1 MLRTKSGLPKHCSW
15 NIDRHGKRRVR
26 LRKGA
31 FSTYLTG
38 TPWSEDF
45 MRQLAT
51 ALDGLKVQAT
61 EIGGSRTRAGSLD
74 SLCVSYYRSPEFR
87 GLKASTQAMRRNI
100 IERFRAA
107 RAPNGAEAYG
117 SKPIKL
123 LKRSHISDIIGAKA
137 DTPEAANNLL
147 KVLRV
152 LLDYAVGQDMIDSNP
167 AAGVKKYRSHGEGFH
182 IWSEDEI
189 ARFEQ
194 RHEFGSRARLALALL
209 LYTAQRRGDVVRMGW
224 QHVTGDAVAVRQEKT
239 DSPLLV
245 PLHPELL
252 RVLASVPRTNLTFL
266 MTEKGAPFTSAG
278 FGNWF
283 RDRCNEAGLPQCAAH
298 GLRKAATV
306 RLANA
311 GCSNEQIKAITG
323 HRSDS
328 ALAPYKRGAD
338 QRRLS
343 RQALKAQLGAEGEQN
358 LSNLPTRLDKTVA
371 K

>member
-1 MLRTKSGLPKHCSW
+1 MLKTRNGLPKNCSW
-15 NIDRHGKRRVR
+15 NVDRHGKRRVR
-26 LRKGA
+26 FRKGA
-31 FSTYLTG
+31 FSIYLTG
-38 TPWSEDF
+38 TPWSDDF
-45 MRQLAT
+45 MRQHA
-51 ALDGLKVQAT
+51 AAMDGLKVQAT
-61 EIGGSRTRAGSLD
+61 EIGASRTKAGSFD
-74 SLCVSYYRSPEFR
+74 ALCVSYYRSPEFR
-87 GLKASTQAMRRNI
+87 GLKPSTQVMRRNI

-107 RAPNGAEAYG
+107 RAPNAAETYG
-117 SKPIKL
+117 SKPVKR

-152 LLDYAVGQDMIDSNP
+152 LLDYAVGQDIIDSNP
-167 AAGVKKYRSHGEGFH
+167 AAGVKKYRSQGEGFH
-182 IWSEDEI
+182 TWSEGEI
-189 ARFEQ
+189 AAFEA
-194 RHEFGSRARLALALL
+194 HHAVGTKARLALALL

-224 QHVTGDAVAVRQEKT
+224 QHVTDDAIAVRQEKT

-245 PLHPELL
+245 ALHPKLL

-266 MTEKGAPFTSAG
+266 VTEKGAPFTSAG

-298 GLRKAATV
+298 GLRKAETV
-306 RLANA
+306 RLVEA

-343 RQALKAQLGAEGEQN
+343 RQALKAQLRAEGEQE
-358 LSNLPTRLDKTVA
+358 LSNLPTRLDKTGS